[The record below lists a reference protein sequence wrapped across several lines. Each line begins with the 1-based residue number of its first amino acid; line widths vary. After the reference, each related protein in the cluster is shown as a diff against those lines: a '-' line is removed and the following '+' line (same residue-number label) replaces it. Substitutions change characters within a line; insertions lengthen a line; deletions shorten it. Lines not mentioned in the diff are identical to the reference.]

1 MKRRI
6 AVLFMLMSFTA
17 LSACALLPTFPRTT
31 TASTSSTSTATST
44 VTTVSSSTGTQT
56 QPATTTGV
64 TTPTT
69 TSTIQT
75 GTTTTALPTTTTQT
89 TTQTTSP
96 QAQPFTPTGYSL
108 LQDEMDYVG
117 LPSTGDVKLLVFVV
131 DFVDAPLALSGV
143 SLTDIEHAFN
153 GDSTNTAYESLA
165 SYYEKSSYG
174 KLHLDADIFTYNAPH
189 TVQWYTN
196 DFEEYYTESDLI
208 FDMMTYYDAQIDYSD
223 YDANGDGDIDG
234 VYVLYTAPVDY
245 DSTVS
250 DLWWAY
256 QYFYEYS
263 GEDYFDEK
271 TPYFFCWSGTDFLL
285 EAEEGIDAHTL
296 IHETGHMLG
305 LDDYYDYDETDA
317 YNNDGGVGGA
327 DMMDYAV
334 GDHSAISKLLL
345 GWITPLVV
353 TASMTVDLLPL
364 VTSGQV
370 VLLIDEWHDTIFDE
384 YLLISYYSPT
394 ELNEFDNYY
403 VFTIPGV
410 LIQHVD
416 ARITTGTPENS
427 AYPTLFDYNNSD
439 TAHKFLAIVEADENG
454 RIVREAWCEDADLFQ
469 VGDVFRGTI
478 EETYDWYQVALDMN
492 FTVAIVAI
500 GDTASITFTF
510 E

>member
-6 AVLFMLMSFTA
+6 AVLLMLMSFTA
-17 LSACALLPTFPRTT
+17 LSACALFPTLPT
-31 TASTSSTSTATST
+31 TAPLSTSSTSAVTSASTTATTS
-44 VTTVSSSTGTQT
+44 VTTVSTVTN
-56 QPATTTGV
+56 PATTTSQGL
-64 TTPTT
+64 
-69 TSTIQT
+69 
-75 GTTTTALPTTTTQT
+75 TTTTTPDVTTTQST
-89 TTQTTSP
+89 TLSTIP
-96 QAQPFTPTGYSL
+96 QGQPFTPTGYAL

-131 DFVDAPLALSGV
+131 DFIDAPLALSGV

-153 GDSTNTAYESLA
+153 GDATNTAYESLS

-174 KLHLDADIFTYNAPH
+174 KLRFDADIYTYNAPH
-189 TVQWYTN
+189 TVQWYTD
-196 DFEEYYTESDLI
+196 DFIEYYTESDLI
-208 FDMMTYYDAQIDYSD
+208 YEMLTYYDAQIDYSD
-223 YDANGDGDIDG
+223 YDSNGDGDIDG
-234 VYVLYTAPVDY
+234 IYVLYTAPVDY

-250 DLWWAY
+250 ELWWAY
-256 QYFYEYS
+256 QYYYEYS
-263 GEDYFDEK
+263 GEDYFDDV

-305 LDDYYDYDETDA
+305 LDDYYDYDETDP
-317 YNNDGGVGGA
+317 YDNDGGVGGA

-334 GDHSAISKLLL
+334 GDHSALSKLLL

-353 TASMTVDLLPL
+353 TTSMTVDLLPF

-370 VLLIDEWHDTIFDE
+370 VLVIDEWHDTIFDE

-403 VFTIPGV
+403 IFTIPGV

-416 ARITTGTPENS
+416 ARITTGTPETS
-427 AYPTLFDYNNSD
+427 AYPTLFDYNNTD
-439 TAHKFLAIVEADENG
+439 TVHKFLAIIEADEND
-454 RIVREAWCEDADLFQ
+454 RIVLEAWCEDTDLFQ

-478 EETYDWYQVALDMN
+478 EETYDWHQLALDMN
-492 FTVAIVAI
+492 FTIAITAV
-500 GDTASITFTF
+500 GDTASIGFTF